1 MDRQIPDVWNIFSI
15 SGPPPDYKTKKST
28 TNTNPNNWSYHHNWN
43 VRSQEMLHKWSDRTS
58 PCDRPRTYDKFYAKL
73 PCNYI
78 DPRACHQTSK
88 SHGSLCSSEAELEG
102 VDHEEAKKRK
112 KRKRNRKYSR
122 TVTER
127 DVRHLERHLSMK
139 KTIRKKIMRDLQQ
152 AFVNDNVT
160 DNLDCNRLNFDP
172 KKRTEGGNDA
182 KLLDLLKQEEDS
194 GLGTDDQGAG
204 GNAGLNSPNSSEV
217 HLMAS
222 LPDNHRNKYLISDS
236 SSCSDQSE
244 KEDIIVLAA
253 EQIQTL
259 EVIDKTDDS
268 IPADKPKKRSF
279 WQKLTGKKS

>member
-15 SGPPPDYKTKKST
+15 AGPAPDYKTKKATALAST
-28 TNTNPNNWSYHHNWN
+28 NGTQWSYHHNWN

-73 PCNYI
+73 PGNYI
-78 DPRACHQTSK
+78 DPRNTK
-88 SHGSLCSSEAELEG
+88 SHGSLCSSDAELE
-102 VDHEEAKKRK
+102 DNEEAKKRK

-152 AFVNDNVT
+152 AFVNDNESP

-172 KKRTEGGNDA
+172 KKRNAAGNDA

-194 GLGTDDQGAG
+194 GLGTDDQGG
-204 GNAGLNSPNSSEV
+204 QAGLSSPNSSE
-217 HLMAS
+217 HLRVAS
-222 LPDNHRNKYLISDS
+222 LPENRKYHSHLISDS

-244 KEDIIVLAA
+244 KDIILLAA

-259 EVIDKTDDS
+259 EVIEKTDEES
-268 IPADKPKKRSF
+268 KADKPKKRSF

>member
-1 MDRQIPDVWNIFSI
+1 MDRQIPDVWNIFSLA
-15 SGPPPDYKTKKST
+15 GPPPDYKTKKAT
-28 TNTNPNNWSYHHNWN
+28 ANTNPNNWSYHHNWN

-73 PCNYI
+73 PGNFI
-78 DPRACHQTSK
+78 DPRCNLTK

-204 GNAGLNSPNSSEV
+204 GNAGLSSPNSSEV
-217 HLMAS
+217 HLRVAS
-222 LPDNHRNKYLISDS
+222 LPDNRNKYLISDS

-259 EVIDKTDDS
+259 EVIDKTDDCK
-268 IPADKPKKRSF
+268 AEKPKKRSF